1 MEAFKTNVDLGREW
15 GVSTGRKRRCGW
27 LDLVV
32 LKYSNAVN
40 HYTLLNLTKLDVL
53 DTFETI
59 KVRIDGVYTNLI
71 LVLKMLTKP
80 GCCCLQV
87 TRG

>member
-71 LVLKMLTKP
+71 LVLKILTKP